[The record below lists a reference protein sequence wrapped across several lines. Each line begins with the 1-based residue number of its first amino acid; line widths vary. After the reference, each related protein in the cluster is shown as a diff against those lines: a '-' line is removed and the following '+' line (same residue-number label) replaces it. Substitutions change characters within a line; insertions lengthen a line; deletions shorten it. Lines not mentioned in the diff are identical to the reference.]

1 MESAP
6 AMKNGDVNEISLLN
20 ANPNI
25 NLHLQKHGGHI
36 GFPRRLFHNNNFY
49 EMLITNQILQ

>member
-20 ANPNI
+20 ADI
-25 NLHLQKHGGHI
+25 NQVDTYVE
-36 GFPRRLFHNNNFY
+36 GFIEAEAQQYQN
-49 EMLITNQILQ
+49 